1 MPIISSIPLRYTL
14 GMSVT
19 TSTIDSFAKD
29 IKSITPQ
36 LDEDKNKKL
45 ISMME
50 RYLCR
55 GRNGIKKEKINNIL
69 SNINN
74 GTPQKNVL
82 DSTIS
87 EHAIPCCLSL
97 LEEGVSSGRISKFE
111 GTHRIVY
118 IDDDTGFGLK
128 ILKNDSSWSKCFAA
142 DLRLNELYQDKRFY
156 SGRYAAFSKYKIVH
170 IEDDVFDGKF
180 IKAIFFRKIPGCEPL
195 SRWDQI
201 PLSILLKLES
211 MGFMPFDIKPD
222 NFVKVK
228 NDNDQYEYVPIDAK
242 LIGKINT
249 GSFRTIRVL
258 ELREQQG
265 PYCYSG
271 KYVDV
276 AQ

>member
-29 IKSITPQ
+29 IKSITQQ

-55 GRNGIKKEKINNIL
+55 GKNGIKKEKIINIL

-74 GTPQKNVL
+74 GKTSKNVL

-118 IDDDTGFGLK
+118 IDDDTGFGL
-128 ILKNDSSWSKCFAA
+128 
-142 DLRLNELYQDKRFY
+142 
-156 SGRYAAFSKYKIVH
+156 
-170 IEDDVFDGKF
+170 
-180 IKAIFFRKIPGCEPL
+180 
-195 SRWDQI
+195 
-201 PLSILLKLES
+201 
-211 MGFMPFDIKPD
+211 
-222 NFVKVK
+222 
-228 NDNDQYEYVPIDAK
+228 
-242 LIGKINT
+242 
-249 GSFRTIRVL
+249 
-258 ELREQQG
+258 
-265 PYCYSG
+265 
-271 KYVDV
+271 
-276 AQ
+276 